1 MSFTFI
7 SRSGS
12 GSETSSGTIVLWY
25 GTKAT
30 IPNGWEYYSAAVGKL
45 IAGALTPDTT
55 PLGNATHDHSYS
67 ANTGQAGSHGHTVS
81 VSIGAP
87 INTTTPGHYGG
98 GATNAYWATKEHI
111 NHNQSVTVST
121 AAAHGHTLQKTG
133 TAANL
138 PPSFGLYY
146 IRKV

>member
-1 MSFTFI
+1 MSTTFI
-7 SRSGS
+7 SRS

-30 IPNGWEYYSAAVGKL
+30 IPAGWAYYSAAVGKL
-45 IAGALTPDTT
+45 VAGALTPDTT
-55 PLGNATHDHSYS
+55 PLGNATHDHTYS
-67 ANTGQAGSHGHTVS
+67 ANTGQDGSHNHSVS

-87 INTTTPGHYGG
+87 INATTPGHYGG
-98 GATNAYWATKEHI
+98 GTTNAYWATKEHT
-111 NHNQSVTVST
+111 NHNQSVNVST
-121 AAAHGHTLQKTG
+121 AAAHAHSLQKTG

>member
-12 GSETSSGTIVLWY
+12 ETASGTIVLWY
-25 GTKAT
+25 GTKTT
-30 IPNGWEYYSAAVGKL
+30 IPDGWEYYSAAAGKMV
-45 IAGALTPDTT
+45 AGALTASTAA
-55 PLGNATHDHSYS
+55 LGDASHTHTYSEATGS
-67 ANTGQAGSHGHTVS
+67 AGSHNHTVS
-81 VSIGAP
+81 MSIGAP
-87 INTTTPGHYGG
+87 INATTPGHYGG
-98 GATNAYWATKEHI
+98 GTTNAYWATKEHT
-111 NHNQSVTVST
+111 NHSQSVNVST
-121 AAAHGHTLQKTG
+121 AAAHAHSLQKTG

>member
-12 GSETSSGTIVLWY
+12 ETASGTIVLWY
-25 GTKAT
+25 GIKAD
-30 IPNGWEYYSAAVGKL
+30 IPAGWEYYSAAAGKMV
-45 IAGALTPDTT
+45 AGALTASTAA
-55 PLGNATHDHSYS
+55 LGDASHTHTYSEATGS
-67 ANTGQAGSHGHTVS
+67 AGSHNHTVS
-81 VSIGAP
+81 MSIGAP
-87 INTTTPGHYGG
+87 INETVPGHYAGG
-98 GATNAYWATKEHI
+98 TKNEEWADRYHTNHS
-111 NHNQSVTVST
+111 QSVNVST
-121 AAAHGHTLQKTG
+121 AAAHAHSLQKTG